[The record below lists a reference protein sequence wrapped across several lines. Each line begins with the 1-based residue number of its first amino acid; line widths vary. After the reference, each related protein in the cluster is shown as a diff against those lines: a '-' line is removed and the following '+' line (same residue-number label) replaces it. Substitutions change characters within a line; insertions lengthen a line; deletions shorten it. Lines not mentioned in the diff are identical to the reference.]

1 MASAGVL
8 WLRVIET
15 APIDEGCGIMDLF
28 HCEFERGEGRRSE
41 AMPLIF
47 FNLGRLNWPWPVSQK
62 KLPFDEHTVNYLLTN
77 QASPALS
84 IFEKENPSRVL
95 FIWAFGQWSGPEEVY
110 M

>member
-1 MASAGVL
+1 L
-8 WLRVIET
+8 WNNGLI
-15 APIDEGCGIMDLF
+15 P
-28 HCEFERGEGRRSE
+28 CEFERGEGRRSE